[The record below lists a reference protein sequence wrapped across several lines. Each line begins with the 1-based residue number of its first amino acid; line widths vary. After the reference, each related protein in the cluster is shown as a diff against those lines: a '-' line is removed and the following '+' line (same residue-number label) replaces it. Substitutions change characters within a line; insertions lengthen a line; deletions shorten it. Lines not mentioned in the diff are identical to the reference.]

1 MLIHLPLICTRF
13 GTRHSRIGLTMQK
26 SEISRSRLKT
36 TPFHERTAALMQGAE
51 WRRWGGYQ
59 VASCYEMIPDR
70 EYYAVRA
77 SAALFDVSALAKYN
91 VKGPEA
97 RPYLQKL
104 FTRNLEKLVPG
115 KVFYSPWCDSRGKVI
130 DDGTVACFSEEHF
143 QMTAAE
149 QGESWLL
156 KVATGFD
163 VEIENI
169 SDDYGVLAI
178 QGPTSRAILSEW
190 VGEGIDELGF
200 SEAAHFETEE
210 MPLWISRTGYTGDL
224 GYEVWVTADKAIECW
239 DKLMQIGEAY
249 ALTPAGIWALDVA
262 RVEAGLIMLDVDY
275 YSALKTESIAQTSSP
290 YELGLG
296 WSVHFKKGDFVGRRA
311 LLQEKNQGTTP
322 YKFVSC
328 VLDDVA
334 YRAAF
339 ESAGLAANLSVKA
352 WRGMH
357 PLFGSDGKQV
367 GYATCGTWSPT
378 TQKYIMLCQV
388 HPEVSDIDTQLFFDD
403 VVDRYRH
410 RFPCKVVKTPVF
422 ETPRKKETY
431 AKV

>member
-1 MLIHLPLICTRF
+1 
-13 GTRHSRIGLTMQK
+13 MQ
-26 SEISRSRLKT
+26 RLKT
-36 TPFHERTAALMQGAE
+36 TPFHERAEALMQGAE

-59 VASCYEMIPDR
+59 VASCYEMVPDR

-77 SAALFDVSALAKYN
+77 SSAMFDVSALAKYN
-91 VKGPEA
+91 IKGADA
-97 RPYLQKL
+97 RAFLQKL
-104 FTRNLEKLVPG
+104 LTRNIEKLIPG

-149 QGESWLL
+149 QGEAWLR
-156 KVATGFD
+156 KVAYGFE

-169 SDDYGVLAI
+169 SDDFGVLAI
-178 QGPTSRAILSEW
+178 QGPTSRALLQEL
-190 VGEGIDELGF
+190 VGEGLAELGF
-200 SEAAHFETEE
+200 SEAAHFETEG

-224 GYEVWVTADKAIECW
+224 GYEAWVANDKALQLW
-239 DKLMQIGEAY
+239 DRLMELGGKY
-249 ALTPAGIWALDVA
+249 ALIPAGIWALDVA
-262 RVEAGLIMLDVDY
+262 RIEAGLIMLDVDY
-275 YSALKTESIAQTSSP
+275 LSSLTTETTSQTSSP

-311 LLQEKNQGTTP
+311 LLKEKKEATTP
-322 YKFVSC
+322 YHFVSV
-328 VLDDVA
+328 VLDDLA
-334 YRAAF
+334 YREAF
-339 ESAGLAANLSVKA
+339 ESAGLACDLQVRA

-357 PLFGSDGKQV
+357 PLFDGEDKQI

-378 TQKYIMLCQV
+378 TQKYIMLAQV
-388 HPEVSDIDTQLFFDD
+388 HPELAKSGQEIFFDA

-410 RFPCKVVKTPVF
+410 RFPCRVVKGSVF
-422 ETPRKKETY
+422 ETPRKKESY

>member
-1 MLIHLPLICTRF
+1 
-13 GTRHSRIGLTMQK
+13 MQ
-26 SEISRSRLKT
+26 RLKT
-36 TPFHERTAALMQGAE
+36 TPFHDRAEALMQGAE

-59 VASCYEMIPDR
+59 VASCYEMLPNR

-77 SAALFDVSALAKYN
+77 STAMFDVSALAKYTI
-91 VKGPEA
+91 KGPEA

-104 FTRNLEKLVPG
+104 FTRNMEKLVPG

-130 DDGTVACFSEEHF
+130 DDGTVACFDEESF

-156 KVATGFD
+156 KVAVGFD
-163 VEIENI
+163 VEIENVT
-169 SDDYGVLAI
+169 DDFGVLAL
-178 QGPTSRAILSEW
+178 QGPTSRGVLEEL
-190 VGEGIDELGF
+190 VGDGISELGF
-200 SEAAHFETEE
+200 SEAANFQMGDT
-210 MPLWISRTGYTGDL
+210 PLWISRTGYTGDL
-224 GYEVWVTADKAIECW
+224 GYEVWVSSDQALALW
-239 DKLMQIGEAY
+239 DRLMEVGKSY
-249 ALTPAGIWALDVA
+249 ALVPAGIWALDVA
-262 RVEAGLIMLDVDY
+262 RVEAGLIMLEVDY
-275 YSALKTESIAQTSSP
+275 ISALKAESVSQTSSP

-296 WSVHFKKGDFVGRRA
+296 WSVHFKKGDFVGREA
-311 LLQEKNQGTTP
+311 LLKEKEQGSSP
-322 YKFVSC
+322 YHFVSC
-328 VLDDVA
+328 ILDDVT
-334 YRAAF
+334 YRQAF
-339 ESAGLAANLSVKA
+339 ESAGIAPDLPVKA

-357 PLFGSDGKQV
+357 PLFTEDDRQV

-388 HPEVSDIDTQLFFDD
+388 HPSVSAAGSRVYFDT

-410 RFPCKVVKTPVF
+410 RFPCEVVRGPVF